1 MSSKSSN
8 HDNDADP
15 QDGPTDDDS
24 ATESDDDGAL
34 TDPSPLTIELP
45 DGSSS
50 VSEAIL
56 AHREMLR
63 APSEHGLATDED
75 VTHLS
80 EAAETLSTKIQ
91 EADRRGEETQ
101 SEVETLR
108 ETVTRQHRQIEE
120 LRATVDSLA
129 EILGTATEWEEFD
142 EEATAE
148 GDGDASAD
156 AEDAG
161 DD

>member
-8 HDNDADP
+8 HDHDADP
-15 QDGPTDDDS
+15 QDGPT
-24 ATESDDDGAL
+24 DDGAL

-63 APSEHGLATDED
+63 APGDHGLATDED

-91 EADRRGEETQ
+91 EADQRGEETQ

-108 ETVTRQHRQIEE
+108 ETVARQHRQIEE

-129 EILGTATEWEEFD
+129 EILGTATEWEEFE
-142 EEATAE
+142 EEAATE
-148 GDGDASAD
+148 TDGDAGAD

>member
-8 HDNDADP
+8 HDHDADP
-15 QDGPTDDDS
+15 QDGPT
-24 ATESDDDGAL
+24 DDGAL

-91 EADRRGEETQ
+91 EADRRGEETE

-108 ETVTRQHRQIEE
+108 ETVARQHRQIEE

-142 EEATAE
+142 AEATEA
-148 GDGDASAD
+148 DDDASAD
-156 AEDAG
+156 AEDAS

>member
-8 HDNDADP
+8 HDHDADP
-15 QDGPTDDDS
+15 QDGPTDTDD
-24 ATESDDDGAL
+24 AAEPADDGAL
-34 TDPSPLTIELP
+34 TDASPLTIELP

-91 EADRRGEETQ
+91 EADRRGEETK
-101 SEVETLR
+101 SEVETLQ
-108 ETVTRQHRQIEE
+108 ETVERQQKQIEE

-129 EILGTATEWEEFD
+129 EILGTATEWQEF
-142 EEATAE
+142 
-148 GDGDASAD
+148 GDAVDAD
-156 AEDAG
+156 ADADTG

>member
-1 MSSKSSN
+1 MSSKSG
-8 HDNDADP
+8 DNDHDADP
-15 QDGPTDDDS
+15 QDGPTDSDS
-24 ATESDDDGAL
+24 ATEPSGDGAL
-34 TDPSPLTIELP
+34 TDASPLTIELP

-91 EADRRGEETQ
+91 EADRRGEETE
-101 SEVETLR
+101 SDVETLR
-108 ETVTRQHRQIEE
+108 ETVERQQQQIEE

-129 EILGTATEWEEFD
+129 GILGTATEWEEF
-142 EEATAE
+142 
-148 GDGDASAD
+148 GDADAAD
-156 AEDAG
+156 ADADTDGAG

>member
-1 MSSKSSN
+1 MSSNSSD
-8 HDNDADP
+8 HDSDV
-15 QDGPTDDDS
+15 QDGAAADS
-24 ATESDDDGAL
+24 SSDGSAL
-34 TDPSPLTIELP
+34 ASPSPLTIELP

-56 AHREMLR
+56 SHREMLR
-63 APSEHGLATDED
+63 SPQEHGLATDED

-91 EADRRGEETQ
+91 ETDKRGEETQ
-101 SEVETLR
+101 SEVETLQ
-108 ETVTRQHRQIEE
+108 ETVARQRKQIEE

-129 EILGTATEWEEFD
+129 GILGTATEWTAFD
-142 EEATAE
+142 AGGTDGAE
-148 GDGDASAD
+148 AD
-156 AEDAG
+156 ADAAG

>member
-8 HDNDADP
+8 HDNDSGA
-15 QDGPTDDDS
+15 GDDAADS
-24 ATESDDDGAL
+24 AVDASDDGAL

-63 APSEHGLATDED
+63 APGEHGLATDED

-91 EADRRGEETQ
+91 EADRRGEETR

-108 ETVTRQHRQIEE
+108 ETVARQRKQIEE

-129 EILGTATEWEEFD
+129 EILGTATEWEEF
-142 EEATAE
+142 
-148 GDGDASAD
+148 GDGDAAETDGDAD
-156 AEDAG
+156 DA

>member
-8 HDNDADP
+8 HDHEADP
-15 QDGPTDDDS
+15 QDGPTDADS
-24 ATESDDDGAL
+24 ATEPDDDGAL
-34 TDPSPLTIELP
+34 TDASPLTIELP

-91 EADRRGEETQ
+91 EADRRGEETK
-101 SEVETLR
+101 SEVETLQ
-108 ETVTRQHRQIEE
+108 ETVERQRKQIEE

-129 EILGTATEWEEFD
+129 EILGTATEWQEF
-142 EEATAE
+142 
-148 GDGDASAD
+148 GDAAD
-156 AEDAG
+156 ADADTDAG

>member
-1 MSSKSSN
+1 MSSKSNN
-8 HDNDADP
+8 HDHDADP
-15 QDGPTDDDS
+15 QDGPT
-24 ATESDDDGAL
+24 DDGAL

-108 ETVTRQHRQIEE
+108 ETVARQHKQIAE

-129 EILGTATEWEEFD
+129 EILGTATEWEEF
-142 EEATAE
+142 EA
-148 GDGDASAD
+148 DATPEADDDAGAD
-156 AEDAG
+156 AEAAG